1 MPSKSIVR
9 GVFSSSESSPTASGE
24 GGGVF
29 SYLTLDIEALFGGG
43 DMDVASSCER
53 FIFFDGVS
61 VFSESVEGGESR
73 AAARE
78 ACDTG
83 S

>member
-1 MPSKSIVR
+1 VT
-9 GVFSSSESSPTASGE
+9 SSSESSPTASGE

-29 SYLTLDIEALFGGG
+29 SYLIFDIEALFGGG
-43 DMDVASSCER
+43 DIDVESSCDR
-53 FIFFDGVS
+53 FIFFKGVS
-61 VFSESVEGGESR
+61 VSVEGGESR

-78 ACDTG
+78 AWDCG